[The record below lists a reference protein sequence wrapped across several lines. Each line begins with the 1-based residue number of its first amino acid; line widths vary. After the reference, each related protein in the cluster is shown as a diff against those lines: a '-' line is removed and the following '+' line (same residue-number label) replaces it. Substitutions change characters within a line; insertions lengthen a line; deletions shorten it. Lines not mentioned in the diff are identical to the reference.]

1 MKSHIPQIQMN
12 LRDVFVL
19 FGCFDFSPKDIT
31 LFVFGVFSLSK
42 FGTRIG
48 AAAFLLPADTSERD
62 NRSDF

>member
-31 LFVFGVFSLSK
+31 LSRHGGFLHQNVSFFLYRLHPHQKEGN
-42 FGTRIG
+42 R
-48 AAAFLLPADTSERD
+48 LLPVP
-62 NRSDF
+62 NFH